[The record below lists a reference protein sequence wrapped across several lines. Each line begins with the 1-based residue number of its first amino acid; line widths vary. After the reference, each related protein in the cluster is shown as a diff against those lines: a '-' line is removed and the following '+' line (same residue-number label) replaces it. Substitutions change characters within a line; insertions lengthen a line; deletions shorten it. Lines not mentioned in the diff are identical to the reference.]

1 MEKKLKFFF
10 DKKGDVLDIAIG
22 KPKVAISK
30 EIDNDIIV
38 RIDPKTKEIV
48 GFTILN
54 FEKRFEHVHRSET
67 LPITATF
74 VQVEGMEAEG

>member
-10 DKKGDVLDIAIG
+10 DKEGDVLDIVIG
-22 KPKVAISK
+22 RPKGAISK
-30 EIDNDIIV
+30 EIGNDIIM

-54 FEKRFEHVHRSET
+54 FEKRFEHMKRSET

-74 VQVEGMEAEG
+74 AQVESMEAEG